1 MSSEALS
8 TEEQCSCRCPNGPCT
23 HKFDGPEIELK
34 DGGMLDGAISVTCSK
49 CGTPAIYHDFKVGP

>member
-1 MSSEALS
+1 MS

-34 DGGMLDGAISVTCSK
+34 DGMLAGGLSVTCSK